1 MSETEDKKEAESKKE
16 PQVVKDITLGTDK
29 TGRAFGFRPANFQ
42 EFWRFS
48 TMISRTDMIPREFS
62 NNPGKILTAVQMG
75 FEVGLPPMQAL
86 QNIAVINGRP
96 VLWGD
101 GALAVVRAHPLCE
114 SVVERGPVE
123 ALAANAGQCTIKRKD
138 QSNPITRD
146 FTLEMAETA
155 GLVKRSGPEGPWTKY
170 RGRMLMFRARA
181 WAMRDALP
189 EALKGL
195 GIREENPGHGTH
207 TLSSGNAKEVI
218 GVQTTSGK
226 ES

>member
-1 MSETEDKKEAESKKE
+1 
-16 PQVVKDITLGTDK
+16 
-29 TGRAFGFRPANFQ
+29 
-42 EFWRFS
+42 
-48 TMISRTDMIPREFS
+48 
-62 NNPGKILTAVQMG
+62 
-75 FEVGLPPMQAL
+75 MQAL
-86 QNIAVINGRP
+86 QNIAVIQGRP

-123 ALAANAGQCTIKRKD
+123 SLAANAGQCTIKRKD
-138 QSNPITRD
+138 QAQPITRD

-170 RGRMLMFRARA
+170 RGRMLMHRARA

-195 GIREENPGHGTH
+195 SIREEIQDIEPIPAPVMMPKR
-207 TLSSGNAKEVI
+207 LLES
-218 GVQTTSGK
+218 K
-226 ES
+226 ESSDKTSEPLKEETNK